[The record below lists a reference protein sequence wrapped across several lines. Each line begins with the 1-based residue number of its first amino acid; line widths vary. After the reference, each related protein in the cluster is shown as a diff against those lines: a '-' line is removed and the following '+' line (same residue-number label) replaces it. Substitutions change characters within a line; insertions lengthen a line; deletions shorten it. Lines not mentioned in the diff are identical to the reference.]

1 MEVRI
6 VDGVRCFVFTKE
18 PAPQVKVSKTAQE
31 RERKAVVG
39 RGLGKKRNA
48 ARRPSDCIVT
58 TF

>member
-1 MEVRI
+1 MEVKVI
-6 VDGVRCFVFTKE
+6 DGVRCFVFTKE
-18 PAPQVKVSKTAQE
+18 PAPAAKVSKTQLE

-48 ARRPSDCIVT
+48 VRRPSDCIIT